1 VLSAEDYTGASQVL
15 PPNPAGGPNY
25 VSFYQDALAANGVDS
40 DVYDVDAQGR
50 KAPTYLGVL
59 SHYKAV
65 VWYTGDDAITR
76 EPGWTAN
83 NASRLAMD
91 EILHVR
97 SYLNEGGKVL
107 YTGEFAG
114 HQYTQGHGPQF
125 YDPTEANARCNTPG
139 TPTLARCLIL
149 YGSPS
154 SDLQNDVI
162 EYWFG
167 AFLTNEQAGFDDE
180 GNNLPVVGTDDP
192 FTGTSMTLNG
202 GDSADNQFFD
212 NASFISTSGILPL
225 GTYPQFESWVAGKYD
240 RPGGPFVPHSGNKYA
255 YSQIADQTFKR
266 FTHTVNVPAGG
277 ANMSFWT
284 SYNTEA
290 DWDMVFVEAHTVGQD
305 DWTTLEDL
313 NGHTTQSTGESCK
326 PENGPGGWRTIH
338 PFMDH
343 YQEIVGDDCEPHGDT
358 GIWWADSGSSG
369 GWQQWH
375 VDLAGHDDRFLG
387 QQIEVSITYVSDW
400 AFQGLGVFVDDIEV
414 STDEGSTDFESD
426 DGGWAPQPAPAGSA
440 PNFNTWIVTDATGFP
455 EGAIIATP
463 DTIYMGFGFEGITDA
478 ATRNEVMGQ
487 AMAFLLN

>member
-1 VLSAEDYTGASQVL
+1 MLVLSAEDYTGASQVL

-25 VSFYQDALAANGVDS
+25 LSFYQDALAANGIES
-40 DVYDVDAQGR
+40 DVYDVDDHGR

-76 EPGWTAN
+76 EPGWTAD

-91 EILHVR
+91 EILHIR

-107 YTGEFAG
+107 YTGQFAG
-114 HQYTQGHGPQF
+114 HQYTQGHGAQF
-125 YDPTEANARCNTPG
+125 YDPTEANARCTTP
-139 TPTLARCLIL
+139 PARRRWRRCLIL

-167 AFLTNEQAGFDDE
+167 AFLTNERAGFDDE
-180 GNNLPVVGTDDP
+180 FNSLDVIGTDDP

-202 GDSADNQFFD
+202 GDSADNQVFD
-212 NASFISTSGILPL
+212 NASFISTGGILPL
-225 GTYPQFESWVAGKYD
+225 RASIRSSRAGW
-240 RPGGPFVPHSGNKYA
+240 RPSTTGRAGRSSRIQRDEYA
-255 YSQIADQTFKR
+255 YSQIADQSFKR

-290 DWDMVFVEAHTVGQD
+290 DWDHLFVEAHTVGQD
-305 DWTTLEDL
+305 DWTTLQDL
-313 NGHTTQSTGESCK
+313 NGHTSQSTGESCK

-343 YQEIVGDDCEPHGDT
+343 YQTIVGDDCEPHGTT
-358 GIWWADSGSSG
+358 GDWWASSGNSG
-369 GWQQWH
+369 GWEQWH
-375 VDLAGHDDRFLG
+375 VDLSGG
-387 QQIEVSITYVSDW
+387 PSP
-400 AFQGLGVFVDDIEV
+400 
-414 STDEGSTDFESD
+414 GSRSKCRSRT
-426 DGGWAPQPAPAGSA
+426 
-440 PNFNTWIVTDATGFP
+440 
-455 EGAIIATP
+455 
-463 DTIYMGFGFEGITDA
+463 
-478 ATRNEVMGQ
+478 
-487 AMAFLLN
+487 